1 MYMLG
6 VQQMTKVK
14 NKNDDL
20 GDKYPTLGDLSNN
33 FHKAEVK
40 EFCKKYGIT
49 ELVQNITKLQKL
61 VKELK

>member
-1 MYMLG
+1 
-6 VQQMTKVK
+6 MTKVK